1 MDVSRLKMGDVIDV
15 HPYEGVVR
23 DHATGEQISA
33 FSPKTDVLFDEV
45 RLSLVRLCARS
56 RGASVVGS
64 HWLRTGHSAP
74 TSPHLLPLL
83 RHPPTCFAR
92 CAPAGGF
99 RSSSVGRTR
108 VAPESRSACHPRPVM
123 IGNSNGRGAPSDA
136 NASEPPRLYA
146 QCFGRWARSTIR
158 PKGTP
163 SRRRW

>member
-74 TSPHLLPLL
+74 TSPPPPPPPP
-83 RHPPTCFAR
+83 PPTNVLR
-92 CAPAGGF
+92 QVRAGG
-99 RSSSVGRTR
+99 RIPLIIGRTHTGR
-108 VAPESRSACHPRPVM
+108 ARESLGLPPSTGHDRELERT
-123 IGNSNGRGAPSDA
+123 RGA
-136 NASEPPRLYA
+136 
-146 QCFGRWARSTIR
+146 
-158 PKGTP
+158 K
-163 SRRRW
+163 RRERV